1 MKIVVSYKH
10 FTHIPLFTVDW
21 FTFVVTIDA
30 DMVLIVPAC
39 NIRTYLINMGKMNII
54 VSALH
59 TTYIPL
65 FTID

>member
-1 MKIVVSYKH
+1 MKIIVSVLHTY
-10 FTHIPLFTVDW
+10 IPHFTVDW